1 MEAAADLFAAKGDV
15 SVRAIAERAGVN
27 HGLVHHYFGGKAG
40 LRTAVLDHLAAQ
52 QAARLESAP
61 ESPADRAAL
70 ALRLSEEDE
79 RLWRILARALLD
91 GAMPAQLQT
100 AHPVVR
106 GLIAAAAESADG
118 EREGA
123 EEEVRRV
130 VAQGLAV
137 TLGSLLFGPWISAA
151 TGLPEEEVATL
162 RRDAMARLMS
172 ELEE

>member
-1 MEAAADLFAAKGDV
+1 MEAAADLFAAHGDV

-61 ESPADRAAL
+61 ETTADRAAL
-70 ALRLSEEDE
+70 AVQLSEEDE

-91 GAMPAQLQT
+91 GAVPAQLQT

-106 GLIAAAAESADG
+106 GLIAAAAGSAGG
-118 EREGA
+118 ED
-123 EEEVRRV
+123 EVRLA
-130 VAQGLAV
+130 VAEGLAV

-151 TGLPEEEVATL
+151 TGLPEDEVATL
-162 RRDAMARLMS
+162 RRDAMARLMG
-172 ELEE
+172 EVDE